1 VLPSLDDHVDT
12 MTTALARQE
21 LYDLVWSEPML
32 KVGARYEVSSSYLAR
47 VCTLLNVPRPERGYW
62 AKLAVGRAPP
72 KPPLPDP
79 LPGDPI
85 TWTRDGSM
93 PTLKAAPRL
102 PTELEGATKE
112 RRKPRLPKTN
122 IPAIGTHGLIRG
134 AKIHFESG
142 RPVDDGNHLKPYKK
156 LLVDV
161 TASKTGLDKAL
172 GFANDLFNALESVG
186 YRVVLAPNGEQL
198 RRGQIDELETP
209 RKRQG
214 YFHSNLWSPYRPTL
228 VYVGTV
234 AIGLAIIEM
243 SEEVLMR
250 YVNGKYIRDADYVA
264 PKSSRRYHDHTWTT
278 AKELPCGR
286 LRLVAYSP
294 YWRASWQ
301 TSWQESKNSSLSRE
315 ISQMIKAIENA
326 AIELV
331 EKLKEADR
339 QAEIARLERL
349 AEEEKRRQEE
359 DRRRSQQSIKDSK
372 DHLGQIIQ
380 SWGSAMTV
388 ERFLKDVEERAK
400 MLPADECQQIL
411 ERLRLAREFVG
422 TQNPLDFFTSWK
434 TPLER
439 YQPLASRNR
448 EAAHETKD
456 DDEDNDLD
464 DEAGW

>member
-1 VLPSLDDHVDT
+1 
-12 MTTALARQE
+12 
-21 LYDLVWSEPML
+21 ML
-32 KVGARYEVSSSYLAR
+32 KVGARFDVSSSYMAR

-62 AKLAVGRAPP
+62 AKLAVGKASP

-79 LPGDPI
+79 LPGDPMV
-85 TWTRDGSM
+85 WSRDGGM
-93 PTLKAAPRL
+93 PALKAAPRL
-102 PTELEGATKE
+102 PTQLEGAPKE

-122 IPAIGTHGLIRG
+122 IPAIGTHCLIRG

-161 TASKTGLDKAL
+161 MASKTGLDNAL

-278 AKELPCGR
+278 TKELPCGR

-294 YWRASWQ
+294 FWRASWQ

-315 ISQMIKAIENA
+315 IPQIVKAIEDA

-359 DRRRSQQSIKDSK
+359 DRRRIQQSIKDSK

-380 SWGSAMTV
+380 SWGSVMTV
-388 ERFLKDVEERAK
+388 ERFLRDVEERAET
-400 MLPADECQQIL
+400 LPVDEGQQIM

-422 TQNPLDFFTSWK
+422 TQNPLDFFMSWK

-448 EAAHETKD
+448 EAAHETED
-456 DDEDNDLD
+456 DDEEDDLD